1 MRKPAFR
8 LLPSAF
14 RLLSSFLLLS
24 AFLLASCAPATEV
37 PTPTPPTYDP
47 FVPLDGSSPV
57 VIPTRADGTPYV
69 FPTPTEGPFIVP
81 TAVPLDQLLP
91 TPRPT
96 GMPIYTPT
104 PDGPRVLPTARRDV
118 EQYVVQPGDTLGS
131 ISQTYGVSLEALM
144 QANGLADPNLL
155 EVGQMLVIPVP
166 EAGAAGSSFKIIPD
180 SELVYG
186 PASAQFNVENFIKE
200 RNGYLAG
207 FSQEVNGKILS
218 AAQIITLVAQ
228 NYSVNPRLL
237 LALIEHRSGWV
248 NNPAPFQTDYA
259 LGIADPSRPGLYL
272 QLTYAANELNRGYY
286 LWRVNAL
293 SAWVLADGS
302 VVPVD
307 AGINAGTAGA
317 QNLFSKLDD
326 RATWQVDVGDA
337 EGSFFYSYFF
347 LFGSPF
353 DFAVD
358 PVVPDWLHQPRLA
371 LPFERGVT
379 WAFTGGPHGAWADG
393 SAWAALD
400 FAPIGDVLG
409 CFQSEDWVTALTDGL
424 ILRTG
429 DGQVVQDLDG
439 DGNEQTGW
447 VILYMHIEARDRV
460 APGTRVQGG
469 VTRIGHASCEG
480 GFSNG
485 THVHLA
491 RKYNGEWINADGHIP
506 FVLDGWTPS
515 STGAEYDGFLERAG
529 VTLEALEGILDE
541 NMITR

>member
-1 MRKPAFR
+1 MRQTTFR

-24 AFLLASCAPATEV
+24 AFLLASCAPATAAG
-37 PTPTPPTYDP
+37 PTPTPPAYDP
-47 FVPLDGSSPV
+47 FIPLDGSSPV

-81 TAVPLDQLLP
+81 TAIPLDQLLP

-96 GMPIYTPT
+96 GQPIYTPT

-118 EQYVVQPGDTLGS
+118 EQYVVQFGDTLGS
-131 ISQTYGVSLEALM
+131 ISQAYGVSLEALM
-144 QANGLADPNLL
+144 QANSLADPNLI
-155 EVGQMLVIPVP
+155 EVGQTLVIPVP

-186 PASAQFNVENFIKE
+186 PASAQFNIENFIKE
-200 RNGYLAG
+200 RNGYLAM
-207 FSQEVNGKILS
+207 FSQEVDGEILS
-218 AAQIITLVAQ
+218 AAQIITRVAQ

-248 NNPAPFQTDYA
+248 DNPAPFQTDYA

-293 SAWVLADGS
+293 PAWALADGS
-302 VVPVD
+302 VVPID
-307 AGINAGTAGA
+307 GGINAGTAGA

-326 RATWQVDVGDA
+326 RVTWQTDVEAFGL
-337 EGSFFYSYFF
+337 YQTYFF
-347 LFGSPF
+347 LFASPF
-353 DFAVD
+353 DLAVD

-379 WAFTGGPHGAWADG
+379 WVYTGGPHGAWADG

-400 FAPIGDVLG
+400 FAPLDWSLVW
-409 CFQSEDWVTALTDGL
+409 CQSEEWVTALTDGL
-424 ILRTG
+424 ILRAG
-429 DGQVVQDLDG
+429 GGQVIQDLDG
-439 DGNEQTGW
+439 DGYEQTGW
-447 VILYMHIEARDRV
+447 VILYMHIATRDRIE
-460 APGTRVQGG
+460 PGTRVQGG
-469 VTRIGHASCEG
+469 VTRIGHPSCESG
-480 GFSNG
+480 DADA
-485 THVHLA
+485 THLHLA

-515 STGAEYDGFLERAG
+515 STGVEYDGFLERAG

-541 NMITR
+541 NMIQR